1 MHVAN
6 VGSGVSE
13 VVVVGIVLG
22 VSGGSVVSV
31 NDAPRLTASFHRL

>member
-22 VSGGSVVSV
+22 GGSVVSV
-31 NDAPRLTASFHRL
+31 NDAPRLTASFH